1 MLAKS
6 IKGTSLAEIETALN
20 LSMAHGYKPTLA
32 FVFLS
37 YTQDIEAISKL
48 LDENGISIFG
58 ATTSGEFIDGDVGE
72 GSVAI
77 LLSDIKRENFKVL
90 IEDYTGK
97 DAAEV
102 GKSMAKNGL
111 NFFKKPAFIVSYG
124 VVVPDGLTI
133 GERLIRCMEEVTDAD
148 TQIWGGVAGDDFR
161 YKESFVFSN
170 RQILNQGMIMLVLD
184 AEKINVKGQAA
195 AGWRAVGTE
204 KTITKA
210 NGNWIYE
217 IDDKP
222 AAEMVLKYMGLKL
235 TKAEAESFNP
245 GGISVFT
252 LLRKDGEPV
261 LRSSINFDWENKAIY
276 VSGSIK
282 EGDRFRLTLP
292 ADFDMIETVTKDA
305 EQIRKHG
312 IPDAE
317 ALIMFSC
324 MGRLGQFGPM
334 ISDEING
341 VKNAFGVPMAGFFS
355 YGEFGRVT
363 DGNNEFHN
371 FTCCWV
377 ALKENIS

>member
-1 MLAKS
+1 MQSKS
-6 IKGTSLAEIETALN
+6 IRGNSAEEIKTALRD
-20 LSMAHGYKPTLA
+20 SMSDGYRPTLA

-48 LDENGISIFG
+48 LDEKGISIFG

-77 LLSDIKRENFKVL
+77 LLSNIKRENFKIL
-90 IEDYTGK
+90 IEDYTGR
-97 DAAEV
+97 DAGQVA
-102 GKSMAKNGL
+102 KSMTQNGVKL
-111 NFFKKPAFIVSYG
+111 FNKPAFILSYG

-148 TQIWGGVAGDDFR
+148 TPIWGGVAGDDFR
-161 YKESFVFSN
+161 FKESFVFSN
-170 RQILNQGMIMLVLD
+170 RQCMNQGIIMLVLD
-184 AEKINVKGQAA
+184 ADKIVVKGQAA
-195 AGWRAVGTE
+195 AGWKAVGTE

-210 NGNWIYE
+210 EGNSIFE

-222 AAEMVLKYMGLKL
+222 AAEMVSKYMGLNL
-235 TKAEAESFNP
+235 TKIEAETVNP
-245 GGISVFT
+245 SGVSVFT
-252 LLRKDGEPV
+252 LLRNEGDPV
-261 LRSSINFDWENKAIY
+261 LRSSINFDWENKSIL

-282 EGDRFRLTLP
+282 VGDKIRLTLP

-305 EQIRKHG
+305 EEICKNE

-317 ALIMFSC
+317 AVIMFSC

-363 DGNNEFHN
+363 NGNNEFHN

>member
-6 IKGTSLAEIETALN
+6 IRGSSLREIEIALQE
-20 LSMAHGYKPTLA
+20 SMADGYTPTLA

-48 LDENGISIFG
+48 LDAQGISIFG
-58 ATTSGEFIDGDVGE
+58 VTTSGEFIDGDVGE
-72 GSVAI
+72 GSIAI
-77 LLSDIKRENFKVL
+77 LLSDVKREYFKIL

-97 DAAEV
+97 DAGQI
-102 GKSMAKNGL
+102 GKEMTQSAIKL
-111 NFFKKPAFIVSYG
+111 FKKPAFILSYG

-148 TQIWGGVAGDDFR
+148 TQIWGGVAGDDLRF
-161 YKESFVFSN
+161 KESFVFSN
-170 RQILNQGMIMLVLD
+170 RQFMNQGIIMLVLD
-184 AEKINVKGQAA
+184 ADKIVVKGQAA

-210 NGNWIYE
+210 EGNSIYE
-217 IDDKP
+217 IDNKP
-222 AAEMVLKYMGLKL
+222 AAEMVLKYMGLNL
-235 TKAEAESFNP
+235 TKIEAETVNP
-245 GGISVFT
+245 SGVTVFT
-252 LLRKDGEPV
+252 LLRNEGEPV
-261 LRSSINFDWENKAIY
+261 MRSSISFNWENKSIL

-282 EGDRFRLTLP
+282 EGDRIRLTLP
-292 ADFDMIETVTKDA
+292 ADFEMIETVTSDA
-305 EQIRKHG
+305 ERIHKDE

-324 MGRLGQFGPM
+324 MGRLGQFGPL

-363 DGNNEFHN
+363 DGHNQFHN

-377 ALKENIS
+377 ALKESIS